1 LGGKASAEYYRQWRA
16 AHPEYRKRQNE
27 LRKKRRAEKGREDRQ
42 REYANQRVQ
51 RRRKNGDNGHL
62 LESSV
67 VRKARELVLQRRK
80 PDIRNDLYN
89 DAFEDLVGEVVLAL
103 CEGKDPG
110 ECMDVWTKEDNA
122 WKYRRAP
129 LLVYP

>member
-1 LGGKASAEYYRQWRA
+1 VGGRVPAEYYRKWRA
-16 AHPEYRKRQNE
+16 SNPEYRKRQNE

-42 REYANQRVQ
+42 REYANQKVQ
-51 RRRKNGDNGHL
+51 RRRKNGDNGQL

-67 VRKARELVLQRRK
+67 VRKAREVVLKRRK

-110 ECMDVWTKEDNA
+110 EVMDVWIKEANA
-122 WKYRRAP
+122 WQYRRAP